1 MTSKFPFEITIWP
14 LSEAMNEWA
23 KNWPTREHM
32 GQYLLGFF
40 KYSQIWSPLVTNFLA
55 LRVWEVVLREVFGM
69 TNILNE
75 IWISCRNLRKL
86 LAFKRFSC
94 VSWTGGLGSTNHG
107 DKRSL
112 STRGLPGNY
121 LNISYFWH
129 FLLLF
134 VCFQFRSDCAKMA
147 AGSLSYSTTFCH
159 VIKNAT
165 SFTHR

>member
-1 MTSKFPFEITIWP
+1 MFKCLYLPENTWANIYLVFISTRKYGLLWWPIFLPLRFEKLCT
-14 LSEAMNEWA
+14 
-23 KNWPTREHM
+23 
-32 GQYLLGFF
+32 
-40 KYSQIWSPLVTNFLA
+40 
-55 LRVWEVVLREVFGM
+55 REVFGM
-69 TNILNE
+69 RNICNE
-75 IWISCRNLRKL
+75 FWIYCRNLRKL

-94 VSWTGGLGSTNHG
+94 VSRTGGLGSTNHG

-112 STRGLPGNY
+112 STRRLPGNY

-129 FLLLF
+129 FLLIF